1 MNNRKWDGS
10 SAVDQAGFLTD
21 SLAFPDSEDWNEY
34 LISISQGKEAIGAP
48 VYFFFHIGT
57 CNLTGKSQL
66 VNLDEIA
73 RIAKKYDLYVCVEG
87 AADKATGTVEINRGL
102 STDRA
107 KYIAKELLKRDVDKD
122 HIKAVS
128 LGGIQENTPDAAS
141 RRTRI
146 LLYYKK

>member
-1 MNNRKWDGS
+1 M
-10 SAVDQAGFLTD
+10 
-21 SLAFPDSEDWNEY
+21 
-34 LISISQGKEAIGAP
+34 
-48 VYFFFHIGT
+48 YFFFHIGI
-57 CNLTGKSQL
+57 CNLTDKSQL
-66 VNLDEIA
+66 LNLDEIA

-128 LGGIQENTPDAAS
+128 LGGIQATPDATS